1 MSLLRR
7 IPAGIMLFGWLMRD
21 IALSSI
27 AVAKVVLGPRALVRP
42 RFATVALASRS
53 PAEITLVA
61 NYITLTPGTLT
72 VDAIHDAS
80 IDAPLLLVHDLTGGE
95 TSEGT
100 RAGVLDEIEP
110 RVLRVTR

>member
-7 IPAGIMLFGWLMRD
+7 ILAGAALFGWLMRD

-42 RFATVALASRS
+42 RFVTVTLASRS
-53 PAEITLVA
+53 PAEVTLVA

-72 VDAIHDAS
+72 VDAAMGDG
-80 IDAPLLLVHDLTGGE
+80 IDAPILLVHDLTGGDD
-95 TSEGT
+95 SEGT

>member
-1 MSLLRR
+1 MSILRR
-7 IPAGIMLFGWLMRD
+7 IPAGFMLFGWLILD

-27 AVAKVVLGPRALVRP
+27 SVAKVVLGPRALVRP
-42 RFATVALASRS
+42 RFVTVALASHS
-53 PAEITLVA
+53 PAEITMVA

-72 VDAIHDAS
+72 VDAVYDPS
-80 IDAPLLLVHDLTGGE
+80 IDAPVLLVHDLTGGDD
-95 TSEGT
+95 SEGT